1 MQALHQI
8 RLPTPLQH
16 SWTHFGTTC
25 LDLFH
30 TLCYSVHRFS
40 GFWPEGWLIFLF
52 TTLPQP
58 SFLMF
63 YIVSLAMTF
72 AFLLTRVQILLWPD
86 NFWVFWVKI
95 CQILLGPQDL
105 SDLLKSVVPARLASM
120 QLGQSQCK
128 RERGRNRIKRK
139 GAKGKGK
146 GSHSVMSDSSR
157 PHGLQPTRLLRPWDF
172 PGKSTGMGWRI
183 SSFLLW
189 ILGTASW
196 LMQTLNRILITYPHH
211 FFRLYS

>member
-1 MQALHQI
+1 MQALRQI

-30 TLCYSVHRFS
+30 SLCYSVHRFS

-86 NFWVFWVKI
+86 YFWVFWVKI

-105 SDLLKSVVPARLASM
+105 CDLLKSVVPARLASM

-128 RERGRNRIKRK
+128 RERGRNRRKRK

-146 GSHSVMSDSSR
+146 GKSLSHVWLCDPVDCSLPGSSV
-157 PHGLQPTRLLRPWDF
+157 HGIFQARVLEWGDE
-172 PGKSTGMGWRI
+172 
-183 SSFLLW
+183 
-189 ILGTASW
+189 
-196 LMQTLNRILITYPHH
+196 
-211 FFRLYS
+211 